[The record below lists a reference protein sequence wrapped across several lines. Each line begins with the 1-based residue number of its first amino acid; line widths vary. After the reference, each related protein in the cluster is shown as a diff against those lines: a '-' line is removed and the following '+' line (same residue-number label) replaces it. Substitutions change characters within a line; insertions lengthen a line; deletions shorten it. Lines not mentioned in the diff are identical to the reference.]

1 MKSRA
6 EKIETVQTNTASRE
20 VRGDLDQLKKLERE
34 GHGHCR
40 EAKKLRRRLYGKQ
53 DREVG

>member
-53 DREVG
+53 GEEAG